1 MKHLFTILAAL
12 ALLSA
17 CCQTQQT
24 KIPENKKAIMDAF
37 VAGTLDPSY
46 VPAAFFA
53 HFPGPKVG
61 EGAVRSHLDF
71 YLKGNADILKVQF
84 EQFVPRIAEPE
95 KEETWAAIGSPA
107 ESLST
112 VTGNAETT
120 EPGGTVTAEPG
131 SACSSLIPEDFYRPT
146 LELVSGIQAIAGQD
160 VYVLPTIYSPYQV
173 ALHAL
178 GESGIR
184 EAANNHPDGFKRL
197 LDCYAASLQW
207 LVRECVA
214 VGIEGFY
221 MTCQGGE
228 MKYYDIPDF
237 YGRFVRP
244 SDLSVMN
251 CCAELAHMNILHIC
265 DWEGVYDDLTRYAD
279 YPGQIVNTPI
289 DLNGT
294 RFTLEDGVAL
304 FGGRPVLGGLERKG
318 IILSGSAADVAAAAS
333 RAIADG
339 PRGKMMLGAECTVSD
354 APMANIHAA
363 ILTAHRGGDVRE

>member
-1 MKHLFTILAAL
+1 MKRIFTIIAAL

-17 CCQTQQT
+17 CCQPQQT

-61 EGAVRSHLDF
+61 EGAVRSHLEF

-84 EQFVPRIAEPE
+84 EQFVPRIEEPE
-95 KEETWAAIGSPA
+95 KDETWAAIGSPA
-107 ESLST
+107 G
-112 VTGNAETT
+112 TG
-120 EPGGTVTAEPG
+120 TAEPG
-131 SACSSLIPEDFYRPT
+131 SPCSPIPEDFYRPI

-173 ALHAL
+173 ALQAL

-184 EAANNHPDGFKRL
+184 EAATNHPDGFKRL

-214 VGIEGFY
+214 IGIEGFY

-237 YGRFVRP
+237 YGRFIRP

-251 CCAELAHMNILHIC
+251 YCVERAHMNILHIC

-294 RFTLEDGVAL
+294 RFTLNDGVAF

-333 RAIADG
+333 KAIADG

-363 ILTAHRGGDVRE
+363 ILTAHRGGEVRE